1 MAKSV
6 FLTLNKDC
14 NWRCVIRSH
23 FDLVCISCIVCC
35 SGSLCIVGQLSF
47 PYDKR
52 QMYEFDIRV
61 PLMVRGPGIKP
72 GQVRQVWFSRWHKQK
87 VWYSCKP
94 HILGG
99 WQDCIIHEDNFEAC
113 RVFLYCMHIQCS
125 NFRELL
131 GLELVDLV
139 IERVGWGDWD
149 MLTEKM
155 MLIATWLLMTK
166 IDESR

>member
-113 RVFLYCMHIQCS
+113 RVFLSVRNAYTMFKFQRITWVGTG
-125 NFRELL
+125 
-131 GLELVDLV
+131 GL
-139 IERVGWGDWD
+139 GDWEGR
-149 MLTEKM
+149 LR
-155 MLIATWLLMTK
+155 WLGHADWKDDAHCNMTF
-166 IDESR
+166 DD